1 MPDSYGRARFAEASR
16 IPGRAAPAC
25 KVYMM
30 SSPGEQRPILR
41 RRMSVEEFDAG
52 YYYATEIRAFAHEL
66 GIPVGNRRKT
76 DLEDLIREFLRTRE
90 VPARRPVPSRKPG
103 RARDE
108 LSLDTAVTNYVGDRA
123 TKEFMLEHVRAENPG
138 IRNKSGQWYWLNDWR
153 RRQQEAGRRFTYRDL
168 VNHLRDLMLTEGRL
182 PQIPSARMNNF
193 ITDFRADPDSPDM
206 TRDRLL
212 EEWYWLKQQA
222 GPCTYAEYRR
232 LRPHGTGLE

>member
-1 MPDSYGRARFAEASR
+1 MKDNGRKSGARSD
-16 IPGRAAPAC
+16 GLHT
-25 KVYMM
+25 
-30 SSPGEQRPILR
+30 S
-41 RRMSVEEFDAG
+41 MSVEEFDGG
-52 YYYATEIRAFAHEL
+52 YFYATEIKAFAREI

-76 DLEDLIREFLRTRE
+76 DLEDLIRSFLE
-90 VPARRPVPSRKPG
+90 SGVVPTSRPVQPRKAG
-103 RARDE
+103 QARDK
-108 LSLDTAVTNYVGDRA
+108 LSLDTRVTNYVGDRT
-123 TKEFMLEHVRAENPG
+123 TKEFLLKSVRATSPG
-138 IRNKSGQWYWLNDWR
+138 LPNKSGQWYWLNDWR

>member
-1 MPDSYGRARFAEASR
+1 
-16 IPGRAAPAC
+16 
-25 KVYMM
+25 
-30 SSPGEQRPILR
+30 
-41 RRMSVEEFDAG
+41 MSVEEFDAG

-108 LSLDTAVTNYVGDRA
+108 LSLNTAVTNYVGDRA